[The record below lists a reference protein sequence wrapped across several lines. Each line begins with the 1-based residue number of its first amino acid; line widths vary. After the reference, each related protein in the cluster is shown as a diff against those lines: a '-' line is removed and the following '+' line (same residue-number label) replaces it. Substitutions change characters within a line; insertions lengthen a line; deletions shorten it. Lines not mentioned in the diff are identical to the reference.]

1 MRMMPGQDR
10 MFANSHV
17 DLCGYFL
24 ENGIPRGQG
33 GDNLRSNK
41 EQKPYLTM
49 NWAAGFAFSRCH
61 ADRNVPVD
69 KYLRYI
75 FTGEEIDRAVRLW
88 THGYDLY
95 LPAFTYIYHDYD
107 HPKQEFW
114 QQRHDHSLE
123 TASRNRLAYKLQLD
137 LSDVDRSKPQDLGI
151 YGLGTQR
158 SLEQYVQWSRV
169 NWKGHWTDFLRDK
182 GLAPVDEKNQVNG
195 PHWYCQTLKRV
206 PVKDSQ
212 ALQESVYEGG
222 LPPESPHAVEWTSG
236 DASSLPVHSF
246 DTSFQ

>member
-49 NWAAGFAFSRCH
+49 NWAAGFSFSRCH

-69 KYLRYI
+69 KNLRYI

-88 THGYDLY
+88 THGYDMH

-107 HPKQEFW
+107 SAKREFW
-114 QQRHDHSLE
+114 REKHDSNFEVMSHQTLVE
-123 TASRNRLAYKLQLD
+123 KLQLMGPKSGSRD
-137 LSDVDRSKPQDLGI
+137 QFGI

-158 SLEQYVQWSRV
+158 SLEQYVAWARL
-169 NWKGHWTDFLRDK
+169 NWRGGWKQFLSSKGQT
-182 GLAPVDEKNQVNG
+182 PVDESNSVTG
-195 PHWYCQTLKRV
+195 PHWFC
-206 PVKDSQ
+206 
-212 ALQESVYEGG
+212 
-222 LPPESPHAVEWTSG
+222 
-236 DASSLPVHSF
+236 
-246 DTSFQ
+246 